1 MKKIIIFMLILIIA
15 FLAYYYINYEDNT
28 IKIAKY
34 DEFKIIVEN
43 DFELK
48 TYIKSENYFNQI
60 IYNNKIQYLP
70 IKLIKNA
77 NVDYDFDFNNKI
89 ITLSNRE
96 KLFRLELDN
105 SNIKIIKDEVFID
118 SKLLERE
125 FNIKSYYSEENK
137 LMLIKN
143 KIVNSLKGKINKE
156 TFLYKYNNVE
166 SDKTKV
172 ILLDDIFTIS
182 EVDENWYYGYNE
194 NFEYGYIKKDDLKN
208 ITELK
213 KEKEI
218 TDSNKDKI
226 IMTWDQIYSY
236 SESRIINKVEGLNV
250 ISPTWYKLT
259 SDSGDFSNLVS
270 KNYINSAKDNN
281 YKIWPLVS
289 NTFGDIEMT
298 SRFLNNSNS
307 RKLFIENLLI
317 EFEKYEFD
325 GINIDFE
332 NIYMKDKDKFT
343 QFISELSYEFSK
355 KNIIISVDV
364 TVMGGSENWSLCY
377 DRLRISELVDYL
389 VIMTYDEHWASSKES
404 GSVAS
409 YNWVKDSLNEIIE
422 NVDSEK
428 IIMGIPL
435 FTRIWYEVPSTT
447 VVNQMDVTSKTITL
461 KGQENLLNDID
472 VKPIWD
478 EESKQFFV
486 SYIKDSKVKK
496 VWLEEEISIKEKTK
510 LVNELNL
517 AGVAMWSKG
526 FETENIWEIISD
538 EVGD

>member
-1 MKKIIIFMLILIIA
+1 MKKKIVFVLILVIG

-28 IKIAKY
+28 IKITKC

-48 TYIKSENYFNQI
+48 TFIKSENYFNQI
-60 IYNNKIQYLP
+60 IYNNEIEYLP
-70 IKLIKNA
+70 IKLINNR

-89 ITLSNRE
+89 ITLSNRD
-96 KLFRLELDN
+96 KLFRFDLEN
-105 SNIKIIKDEVFID
+105 RNIKIIKDEVFID
-118 SKLLERE
+118 YNLLERE
-125 FNIKSYYSEENK
+125 FGIKSYYREENK
-137 LMLIKN
+137 LVLIKN
-143 KIVNSLKGKINKE
+143 ENVNSLKGKINKE
-156 TFLYKYNNVE
+156 TFLYKYNSIE
-166 SDKTKV
+166 GDKTKV
-172 ILLDDIFTIS
+172 VILDEEFTIS
-182 EVDENWYYGYNE
+182 KASDDWYYGYNE

-208 ITELK
+208 VIEVK
-213 KEKEI
+213 KGKKL
-218 TDSNKDKI
+218 TSSNKDKI
-226 IMTWDQIYSY
+226 IMTWEQIYSY
-236 SESRIINKVEGLNV
+236 SNSRTINEIEGVNV

-259 SDSGDFSNLVS
+259 SDSGDFSS
-270 KNYINSAKDNN
+270 IASENYINSARDNN

-364 TVMGGSENWSLCY
+364 TVMDGSENWSLCY
-377 DRLRISELVDYL
+377 DRLRISELADYL
-389 VIMTYDEHWASSKES
+389 VIMTYDEHWASSKKS

-409 YNWVKDSLNEIIE
+409 YNWVKNSLNKIIKT
-422 NVDSEK
+422 VDSRK

-447 VVNQMDVTSKTITL
+447 VVNQMNVTSKTITL
-461 KGQENLLNDID
+461 KGQRNLLNDID

-478 EESKQFFV
+478 DEAKQFFI

-496 VWLEEEISIKEKTK
+496 VWLEEEMSIKEKAK
-510 LVNELNL
+510 LVNNLNL

-526 FETENIWEIISD
+526 FETENIWKVISD

>member
-1 MKKIIIFMLILIIA
+1 MKKIIIFILILVIG

-28 IKIAKY
+28 IKITKC

-48 TYIKSENYFNQI
+48 TFIKSENYFNQI
-60 IYNNKIQYLP
+60 IYNNEIEYLP
-70 IKLIKNA
+70 IKLINNR

-89 ITLSNRE
+89 ITLSNRD
-96 KLFRLELDN
+96 KLFRFDLEN
-105 SNIKIIKDEVFID
+105 RNIKIIKGEVFID
-118 SKLLERE
+118 YNLLERE
-125 FNIKSYYSEENK
+125 FGIKSYYSEDNK
-137 LMLIKN
+137 LILIKN
-143 KIVNSLKGKINKE
+143 KNGNSLKGKINKE
-156 TFLYKYNNVE
+156 AFLYKYNNIE

-172 ILLDDIFTIS
+172 VILDEEFIVS

-208 ITELK
+208 ITEIKAK
-213 KEKEI
+213 KELAL
-218 TDSNKDKI
+218 SNKDKI

-236 SESRIINKVEGLNV
+236 SDSRTISEIKGLNI

-259 SDSGDFSNLVS
+259 SDSGDFSS
-270 KNYINSAKDNN
+270 ISSENYINSAKDNN

-307 RKLFIENLLI
+307 RKLFIEKLI
-317 EFEKYEFD
+317 TEFENHEFE

-355 KNIIISVDV
+355 KNIIVSVDV

-422 NVDSEK
+422 IVDSEK
-428 IIMGIPL
+428 IIMGIPF
-435 FTRIWYEVPSTT
+435 FTRIWYEVPSKT

-461 KGQENLLNDID
+461 KGQRNLLNDID

-478 EESKQFFV
+478 DKAKQFFV

-526 FETENIWEIISD
+526 FETENIWKIISD

>member
-1 MKKIIIFMLILIIA
+1 MKKIIIFILILVIG

-28 IKIAKY
+28 IKITKC

-48 TYIKSENYFNQI
+48 TFIKSENYFNQI
-60 IYNNKIQYLP
+60 IYNNEIEYLP
-70 IKLIKNA
+70 IKLINNR

-89 ITLSNRE
+89 ITLSNRD
-96 KLFRLELDN
+96 KLFRFDLDDK
-105 SNIKIIKDEVFID
+105 NIKIIKGEVFID
-118 SKLLERE
+118 YNLLERE
-125 FNIKSYYSEENK
+125 FGIKSYYSEDNK
-137 LMLIKN
+137 LVLIKN
-143 KIVNSLKGKINKE
+143 ENGNSLKGKINKE
-156 TFLYKYNNVE
+156 AFLYKYNNIE

-172 ILLDDIFTIS
+172 VILDEEFIVS

-208 ITELK
+208 ITEIKAK
-213 KEKEI
+213 KELAL
-218 TDSNKDKI
+218 SNKDKI

-236 SESRIINKVEGLNV
+236 SDSRTISGIKGLNI

-259 SDSGDFSNLVS
+259 SDSGDFSS
-270 KNYINSAKDNN
+270 ISSENYINSAKDNN

-307 RKLFIENLLI
+307 RKLFIENLI
-317 EFEKYEFD
+317 TEFEKHEFE

-355 KNIIISVDV
+355 KNIIVSVDV

-422 NVDSEK
+422 IVDSEK
-428 IIMGIPL
+428 IIMGIPF
-435 FTRIWYEVPSTT
+435 FTRIWYEVPSKT

-461 KGQENLLNDID
+461 KGQRNLLNDID

-478 EESKQFFV
+478 DKAKQFFV

-526 FETENIWEIISD
+526 FETENIWKIISD